1 MMPLTGTNEEA
12 FQVEATLAPQTV
24 YTAFGIGLAEEGTF
38 EVKLVKDAGTGG
50 GLRGDEPAPQTGGLS
65 PAWVLSVALLFA
77 AATSS
82 LAWRIVKDA
91 R

>member
-65 PAWVLSVALLFA
+65 PAWVSPSRSSSPRPRPLSPGA
-77 AATSS
+77 S
-82 LAWRIVKDA
+82 
-91 R
+91 